1 MKKENKK
8 THPILKGILKFFLI
22 LIILVVLFIGGFIG
36 YSTFK
41 NGWGIKGIIKT
52 AVGSEVKTPEE
63 LGEFRTL
70 ILGVSE
76 DISTPLTDTIM
87 IASYNPST
95 QKATLLSIPRD
106 TYVGKN
112 KSRANSYDKINA
124 IYQKD
129 GAEGTLERVNDLTGL
144 DIKNYVVISNNALIE
159 LVDEIGGVE
168 FDVPMDMK
176 YKSNNKII
184 FFILLFLFNGFISQ
198 FFIDFMKLTLLNEF
212 NNAIAF

>member
-95 QKATLLSIPRD
+95 QKATLAD
-106 TYVGKN
+106 GVGKC
-112 KSRANSYDKINA
+112 REA
-124 IYQKD
+124 
-129 GAEGTLERVNDLTGL
+129 R
-144 DIKNYVVISNNALIE
+144 
-159 LVDEIGGVE
+159 
-168 FDVPMDMK
+168 
-176 YKSNNKII
+176 
-184 FFILLFLFNGFISQ
+184 
-198 FFIDFMKLTLLNEF
+198 KLRCHFTQCRCSWCRCRHRMRPPDRPLQPQLNPQLYRCY
-212 NNAIAF
+212 I